1 MGAAGTATALE
12 TADVALMQDDLRG
25 LADFV
30 LLSRRT
36 GRLLTQNIAFSVL
49 VKLAA
54 LGLSLTGLL
63 ALWMAVLADV
73 GATLV
78 VVANG
83 LRLLRFRPQR

>member
-54 LGLSLTGLL
+54 LGLSLTGHLT
-63 ALWMAVLADV
+63 LWMAVLADV